1 MAQQQLALD
10 LLGGYPATLDNFVA
24 GPNAEALAQ
33 ARRVAAGHST
43 VGITYFWGPPGS
55 GKTHL
60 VAGIDHAVRQHGL
73 QVHRHS
79 SASLTDLDSEQAV
92 RGSSVVHLVDDV
104 ENLGDAAR
112 AGLFA
117 LINLGRLS
125 PAIAIVVTGRVSP
138 LALPLKDDL
147 RSRLSWGLVYG
158 LFPLDDSD
166 KAIALQ
172 RLARERGVTISEDL
186 IPYLLAH
193 TSRDMRA
200 LIGLFDTLDR
210 YALARNRAITLP
222 LLREY
227 LQLNLH

>member
-1 MAQQQLALD
+1 MAQQLALD

-24 GPNAEALAQ
+24 GANAEALAQ
-33 ARRVAAGHST
+33 ARRLAAGQST

-60 VAGIDHAVRQHGL
+60 LAGIDGAARQAGL
-73 QVHRHS
+73 QVHRHNS
-79 SASLTDLDSEQAV
+79 DSLVELDSEQAV

-104 ENLGDAAR
+104 EALGEAAR

-117 LINLGRLS
+117 LINIGRLS
-125 PAIAIVVTGRVSP
+125 PAIAIVVTGQVSP
-138 LALPLKDDL
+138 MALPLKDEL

-158 LFPLDDSD
+158 LFPLDDND
-166 KAIALQ
+166 KAIALAG
-172 RLARERGVTISEDL
+172 LAKERGVTISGDL

-210 YALARNRAITLP
+210 YALARNRAITVP

-227 LQLNLH
+227 LQMNLH